1 MLQYEEEF
9 AAVLTAVNVHVTE
22 VYAPLVRFRG
32 YVCSETL
39 GKGGFS
45 SANLACYDNPL
56 SHPFWKLQQKIEKF
70 HQQAVFFFSMRQ
82 AAGNVVD
89 VEFCLVFEHALMG
102 RHRFKPQIK
111 LRSGCVILFACR
123 IISIFGTKA

>member
-22 VYAPLVRFRG
+22 VYASLVCFQG
-32 YVCSETL
+32 YVGSETL

-56 SHPFWKLQQKIEKF
+56 RHPLWKTQQEIEEF
-70 HQQAVFFFSMRQ
+70 HKQAVLFFSVRQ
-82 AAGNVVD
+82 AAWNVVN
-89 VEFCLVFEHALMG
+89 VQFRLVFEHASMG
-102 RHRFKPQIK
+102 CQRLRPQTIFSWQRNIL
-111 LRSGCVILFACR
+111 LRWLVTVS
-123 IISIFGTKA
+123 